1 LWLIIAVVRT
11 YILLLSSELIASLFV
26 PRIVLKKR
34 VMEINLLSS
43 SSDSSSEDEEIVF
56 VRRQKLYRNRED
68 CFEKFDEVEFFERFR
83 LIKTTVVALLDLIEQ
98 QISSPTNR

>member
-1 LWLIIAVVRT
+1 
-11 YILLLSSELIASLFV
+11 
-26 PRIVLKKR
+26 
-34 VMEINLLSS
+34 MEINLLSS

-83 LIKTTVVALLDLIEQ
+83 LI
-98 QISSPTNR
+98 